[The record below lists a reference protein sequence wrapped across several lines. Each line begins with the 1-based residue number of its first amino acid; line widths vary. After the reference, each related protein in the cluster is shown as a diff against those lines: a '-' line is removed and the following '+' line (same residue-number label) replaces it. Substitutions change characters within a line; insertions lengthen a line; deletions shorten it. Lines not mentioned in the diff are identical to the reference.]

1 MIGYLISVISLL
13 LTSFIA
19 QQFMPPI
26 AGLYDARVLIV
37 PLVFLCGS
45 VTVSTGSM
53 LILAFLCGFLWDA
66 QHLPGLS
73 ASFAD
78 NEISRATYTQPVEM
92 LKFGYSIVLY
102 AAMGFLMQGIR
113 PLFREGKW
121 HVSALLTG
129 VAIFLYLF
137 AEFMLITFV
146 RGDFILTR
154 GVLMKISF
162 CSLLTMLLSPI
173 VFWVLFRFAALFKH
187 TIRYDSLKAR
197 VQASTH

>member
-1 MIGYLISVISLL
+1 MIGYLFSVVCLV
-13 LTSFIA
+13 LTSFIF
-19 QQFMPPI
+19 QQFMP
-26 AGLYDARVLIV
+26 AFHGLYDARILLV
-37 PLVFLCGS
+37 PLVFLCSS
-45 VTVSTGSM
+45 VTVSTGAM

-73 ASFAD
+73 AQVED
-78 NEISRATYTQPVEM
+78 NPVYSQPVEM
-92 LKFGYSIVLY
+92 LRFGYSIVLY

-146 RGDFILTR
+146 RGEFIVTR
-154 GVLMKISF
+154 PVMMKITF

-173 VFWVLFRFAALFKH
+173 VFWILFKMATLFRH
-187 TIRYDSLKAR
+187 TIRYDGLKTPR
-197 VQASTH
+197 RF